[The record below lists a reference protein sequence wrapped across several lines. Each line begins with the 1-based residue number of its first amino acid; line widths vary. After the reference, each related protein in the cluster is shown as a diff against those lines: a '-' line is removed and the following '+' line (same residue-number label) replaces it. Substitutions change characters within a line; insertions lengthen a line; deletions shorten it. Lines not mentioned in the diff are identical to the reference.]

1 MKPLLLISSLSLAFL
16 FSCKSSSEEAAA
28 EPEKESKPAH
38 PWDWI
43 PEDPDL
49 LAGRAIYQVECSG
62 CHDEG
67 EEGAPS
73 LAKAD
78 EWATRADKGLD
89 VLLDH
94 AINGFQGPDGKMPAR
109 GGTPSLTD
117 QEVTNAVNY
126 MLATPK

>member
-1 MKPLLLISSLSLAFL
+1 MKTLHLSLLCLPLLW
-16 FSCKSSSEEAAA
+16 SCKPA
-28 EPEKESKPAH
+28 PDESTEQKPQETKSKH

-43 PEDPDL
+43 PEDSAL
-49 LAGRAIYQVECSG
+49 IAGREIYLIECAG

-67 EEGAPS
+67 EEGAPA
-73 LAKAD
+73 LTKTE
-78 EWATRADKGLD
+78 EWQTRSNKGLT

-117 QEVTNAVNY
+117 EEVTNAVNY

>member
-1 MKPLLLISSLSLAFL
+1 MNSLLLTSCTCAALL
-16 FSCKSSSEEAAA
+16 FACKSSPEETAKPDK
-28 EPEKESKPAH
+28 EEKPEH
-38 PWDWI
+38 PWDWV
-43 PEDPDL
+43 PSDSKL
-49 LAGRAIYQVECSG
+49 LSGREIYQRECSG

-78 EWATRADKGLD
+78 EWATRSAKGIDL
-89 VLLDH
+89 LLDH

-117 QEVTNAVNY
+117 QEVTNAVNF
-126 MLATPK
+126 MLAAPK

>member
-1 MKPLLLISSLSLAFL
+1 MKPLLLTTCVFAAFVL
-16 FSCKSSSEEAAA
+16 SCKTSKETTT
-28 EPEKESKPAH
+28 EPEKEVKPEH

-43 PEDPDL
+43 PTDPTL
-49 LAGRAIYQVECSG
+49 LAGREIYQIECSG

-73 LAKAD
+73 LAKTS
-78 EWATRADKGLD
+78 EWETRSAKGLA

-94 AINGFQGPDGKMPAR
+94 AINGFQGPDGEMPAR

-117 QEVTNAVNY
+117 EEVTNAVNY